1 MRKVFNIGAV
11 IFSLH
16 VLVLLAPELFIR
28 SVEAAEQEFASV
40 ASLSPKL
47 EKYSERVSNRFRII
61 RSRHERS
68 LRLAEAACGAGKQSA
83 CQLNN
88 WQAYL
93 GDIAASSERE
103 RLQLVNRY
111 INSAA
116 YVSDPRNW
124 DRNDYWEIP
133 LELFARG
140 GDCEDYVIAKYLSL
154 RQLGIPAD
162 RMRIVVVQDLRRRED
177 HAVLTVKSG
186 DGLMVLDN
194 HYRRVRTWNDLSADY
209 VPYYSLNED
218 AVWMHRARI

>member
-1 MRKVFNIGAV
+1 MRKLLNAG
-11 IFSLH
+11 IFIVSLLSLI
-16 VLVLLAPELFIR
+16 VVTPEPFVR
-28 SVEAAEQEFASV
+28 SAEAAERDFTSV
-40 ASLSPKL
+40 VSLSPKL
-47 EKYSERVSNRFRII
+47 ERYSQRMSNRFRIV

-68 LRLAEAACGAGKQSA
+68 LRLAEDACSAGKRSA

-93 GDIAASSERE
+93 GDIAGSSERE

-154 RQLGIPAD
+154 RQLGIAAE
-162 RMRIVVVQDLRRRED
+162 RMRIVVVQDLRRGED
-177 HAVLTVKSG
+177 HAVLTVKSDG
-186 DGLMVLDN
+186 GLMVLDN
-194 HYRRVRTWNDLSADY
+194 HYRRVRTWDDLSADY